1 MGYKGV
7 INNHVFL
14 ASVNREMVFG
24 HSKKKKKYNTF
35 TVDMLANWT

>member
-1 MGYKGV
+1 MMGYKGV

-24 HSKKKKKYNTF
+24 HSKKKKIQY
-35 TVDMLANWT
+35 LYSGYAG